1 MMETHRGGFPIPVEQ
16 DFSISRYV
24 DVTVVIDVR
33 PPTPIGGLDVRM
45 TVAER
50 FGSTSPKFVK
60 SMNSGFYNVSGLTIL
75 DSGRGILQAT
85 IRSVDTSGL
94 DWGNYAFEVKR
105 WDSGCVTDLT
115 QGYLILR
122 PSMG

>member
-1 MMETHRGGFPIPVEQ
+1 MPHEQ

-33 PPTPIGGLDVRM
+33 PPMPIGGLDIRM
-45 TVAER
+45 TVSDR
-50 FGSTSPKFVK
+50 FGSTSPRFVK
-60 SMNSGFYNVSGLTIL
+60 YMASGFYGVSGLAIVN
-75 DSGRGILQAT
+75 SGQGVLSAR
-85 IRSVDTSGL
+85 IRSLDTSGL

-105 WDSGCVTDLT
+105 WDSGNVTDLT
-115 QGYLILR
+115 QGYLILK